1 MGRNPNPTHTA
12 IAITLNSTTVPAVA
26 LWFGYAIHETA
37 GAAEEIL
44 FKDGTSTGAL
54 LWPLEIAANASE
66 GKVFPS
72 PIAVPTG
79 VLHIDSTGAVAGSV
93 FV

>member
-1 MGRNPNPTHTA
+1 MAHTA
-12 IAITLNSTTVPAVA
+12 IIITLNSTTVPAVDE
-26 LWFGYAIHETA
+26 WYGYALHETA

-54 LWPLEIAANASE
+54 LWPVEIGANGSE
-66 GKVFPS
+66 GKVFAS
-72 PIAVPTG
+72 PITVPSG